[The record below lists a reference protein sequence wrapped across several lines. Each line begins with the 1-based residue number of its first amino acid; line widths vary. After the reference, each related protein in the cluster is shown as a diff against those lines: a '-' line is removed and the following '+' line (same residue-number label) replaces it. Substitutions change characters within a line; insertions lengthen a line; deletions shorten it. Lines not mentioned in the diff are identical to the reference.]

1 MSDKIY
7 NPFSLKGHTVLV
19 TGASSGIGR
28 ATAIECSRMGATVI
42 ATGRNAERLASTF
55 AELDG
60 DGHQQIAADLTA
72 DEDIERVVGMMPQ
85 LDGAVLCAGK
95 GVLIPLKF
103 AKRQKFD
110 DVFEINF
117 FSQIELLRLLVKK
130 KKFNK
135 GASVAVIDSIGGNS
149 SFTTGNIVYGSSKA
163 ALQSAMRYCA
173 LELAPNVRVNCICPG
188 MVETPLIS
196 GATVDADDRRRDEA
210 QYPMGR
216 YGAPVEVAQC
226 AVYLLSNAASWV
238 TGQSFVIDGGFSIN
252 H

>member
-1 MSDKIY
+1 MSEQSY
-7 NPFSLKGHTVLV
+7 NPFSLHGLTVLV

-28 ATAIECSRMGATVI
+28 ATAIECSRMGARVI
-42 ATGRNAERLASTF
+42 VTGRNAERLAATYADLAGS
-55 AELDG
+55 
-60 DGHQQIAADLTA
+60 GHEQVVADLTA
-72 DEDIERVVGMMPQ
+72 AEDIERVVSELPQ

-130 KKFNK
+130 KRFNK
-135 GASVAVIDSIGGNS
+135 GASVVAIDSIGGNM

-173 LELAPNVRVNCICPG
+173 LELAPQVRVNCICPG
-188 MVETPLIS
+188 MVETPLIA
-196 GATVDADDRRRDEA
+196 GASVDADDRRRDEA

-216 YGAPVEVAQC
+216 YGAPVEVAHC
-226 AVYLLSNAASWV
+226 AVYLLSGAASWV